1 MLARAKMYHAANR
14 ERILTYQ
21 KELRKANPE
30 RVLAIRKAWGVA
42 NPGKAAA
49 WAKTWREVNPEK
61 AVASRWRYR
70 LGPDASPELIEARAL
85 WSMVRREIRK

>member
-1 MLARAKMYHAANR
+1 MYHEANR

-30 RVLAIRKAWGVA
+30 SILASQKAWYRA
-42 NPGKAAA
+42 NPEKAAA

-61 AVASRWRYR
+61 AAASRWRYR